1 MIQEYTKTVT
11 VQDIL
16 NDDIEE
22 GVSYIIHVYGLQYHC
37 RWDLFI
43 NSEIMFHCDY
53 YGDGVQEEFDDLV
66 QMVVK
71 TKMYKEFKNEDD
83 ELQDGIEM
91 SLMLK

>member
-16 NDDIEE
+16 NDEIEE
-22 GVSYIIHVYGLQYHC
+22 GVSYIIYIIGEQYHC
-37 RWDLFI
+37 KWDLFI
-43 NSEIMFHCDY
+43 NSEIMFHCDH
-53 YGDGVQEEFDDLV
+53 YGNGTQEEWDDLA

-71 TKMYKEFKNEDD
+71 TKMYKEFMNNKDQ
-83 ELQDGIEM
+83 LQEGIEM

>member
-16 NDDIEE
+16 NNEIEE
-22 GVSYIIHVYGLQYHC
+22 GVSYIIHIYGLQYHC
-37 RWDLFI
+37 KWDLFI

-53 YGDGVQEEFDDLV
+53 YGNGAQEEWDDLT

-71 TKMYKEFKNEDD
+71 TKMYKTFMNDEN
-83 ELQDGIEM
+83 ELQEGIEM

>member
-16 NDDIEE
+16 NDDIED
-22 GVSYIIHVYGLQYHC
+22 GVSYIIHVIGEQYHC
-37 RWDLFI
+37 KWDFII
-43 NSEIMFHCDY
+43 NSEIAFHYDF
-53 YGDGVQEEFDDLV
+53 YGNGEQEELYDLT

-71 TKMYKEFKNEDD
+71 TKMYKEFTND
-83 ELQDGIEM
+83 ESQLQDGIEM